1 MVLPVTKMARK
12 HVNRVRS
19 SAPSPGGRNLTA
31 SDDRRMLLLLLP
43 GETTRAPSCLV
54 REEVEAAKGLEVLQE
69 RWRQPYSGI
78 TVSKWWKTITHGD
91 LPGRYKRLGFCGE
104 GSIT

>member
-1 MVLPVTKMARK
+1 
-12 HVNRVRS
+12 
-19 SAPSPGGRNLTA
+19 
-31 SDDRRMLLLLLP
+31 MLLLLLP

-54 REEVEAAKGLEVLQE
+54 REEVEAAKGLVVLQE

-78 TVSKWWKTITHGD
+78 TVSKWWKTVTRGD
-91 LPGRYKRLGFCGE
+91 LPGRYKLRGFCGE